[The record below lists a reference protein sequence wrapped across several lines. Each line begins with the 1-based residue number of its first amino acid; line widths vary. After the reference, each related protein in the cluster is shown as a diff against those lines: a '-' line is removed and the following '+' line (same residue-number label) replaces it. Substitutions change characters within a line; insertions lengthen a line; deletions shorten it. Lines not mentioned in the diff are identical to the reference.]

1 MTNIF
6 NFFLSFDKLMKE
18 KLVKAFYWLALIAIF
33 LTFGATVFDTI
44 WLGPLAGVLRFI
56 GFFVFLLL
64 SIISLRL
71 LCEAAIALFRIN
83 DNLSPDGG
91 KGETADVDLIE
102 EARRAA
108 EVAAAKA
115 RDAAKS
121 ATEKTKSALDK
132 TKDAAED
139 LGDRTS
145 DVVNKTSEAMK
156 EKTRS
161 AAASVKR
168 KTSGEDITIEPEPKT
183 KPKPKAKPKPKT
195 TAAKTTAKKASA
207 KKAPAKKTAT
217 TKTSIAKTSGTRLK
231 KDGTPAKRP
240 GPKPKS

>member
-1 MTNIF
+1 MTNLF

-18 KLVKAFYWLALIAIF
+18 KLVKAFYWLALIAIL

-44 WLGPLAGVLRFI
+44 WLGPLAGILRFI

-71 LCEAAIALFRIN
+71 ICEAAIALFRIN

-108 EVAAAKA
+108 ELAAVKA

-139 LGDRTS
+139 FGDKTS
-145 DVVNKTSEAMK
+145 NAVNKTSETV
-156 EKTRS
+156 KTKTKT
-161 AAASVKR
+161 AASRVKR
-168 KTSGEDITIEPEPKT
+168 NVSGEDVTIAPDK
-183 KPKPKAKPKPKT
+183 KAD
-195 TAAKTTAKKASA
+195 AKKPSTKKPAA
-207 KKAPAKKTAT
+207 KKAPAKP
-217 TKTSIAKTSGTRLK
+217 SGVRLK
-231 KDGTPAKRP
+231 KDGTPAKKP

>member
-44 WLGPLAGVLRFI
+44 WLGPLAGLLRFI

-91 KGETADVDLIE
+91 KGETADVDLLE
-102 EARRAA
+102 EARKAA
-108 EVAAAKA
+108 EGAASKA
-115 RDAAKS
+115 REAAKS

-132 TKDAAED
+132 TKDAADD
-139 LGDRTS
+139 LGE
-145 DVVNKTSEAMK
+145 KTSGAVSK
-156 EKTRS
+156 ASDTVKTKTK
-161 AAASVKR
+161 AASARVTR
-168 KTSGEDITIEPEPKT
+168 RTAGEDITIEPETVTPQPVKKAAPKKAAAK
-183 KPKPKAKPKPKT
+183 KPAAKKVVAK
-195 TAAKTTAKKASA
+195 KTTAKKTAA
-207 KKAPAKKTAT
+207 K
-217 TKTSIAKTSGTRLK
+217 SSGTRLK

>member
-18 KLVKAFYWLALIAIF
+18 KLVRAFYWLALIAIF
-33 LTFGATVFDTI
+33 LTFGATIFDTI
-44 WLGPLAGVLRFI
+44 WLGPLAGLLRFI

-91 KGETADVDLIE
+91 KGETADVDLVE

-108 EVAAAKA
+108 ETAAVKAREAAKT
-115 RDAAKS
+115 

-132 TKDAAED
+132 TKDAADD
-139 LGDRTS
+139 LGEKTAQAAS
-145 DVVNKTSEAMK
+145 KTSESVKAK
-156 EKTRS
+156 AKS

-168 KTSGEDITIEPEPKT
+168 STSGEDITIEPEPKPV
-183 KPKPKAKPKPKT
+183 KPAKP
-195 TAAKTTAKKASA
+195 AA
-207 KKAPAKKTAT
+207 KKAPAKKTT
-217 TKTSIAKTSGTRLK
+217 PKTSTPKTSTDSGRLK
-231 KDGTPAKRP
+231 KDGTSAKRP
-240 GPKPKS
+240 GPKPKA

>member
-1 MTNIF
+1 MTNLF

-33 LTFGATVFDTI
+33 LTFGATIFDTI

-71 LCEAAIALFRIN
+71 ICEAAIALFRIN

-115 RDAAKS
+115 REAAKS

-139 LGDRTS
+139 LGDKTS
-145 DVVNKTSEAMK
+145 NAMNKTSETVKA
-156 EKTRS
+156 KTKT
-161 AAASVKR
+161 AASSVKR
-168 KTSGEDITIEPEPKT
+168 SFSGEDVTIAPDNKT
-183 KPKPKAKPKPKT
+183 PTPVAPAKKT
-195 TAAKTTAKKASA
+195 PAKKSTAKKASA
-207 KKAPAKKTAT
+207 ARPKSTP
-217 TKTSIAKTSGTRLK
+217 TKTSPVKTSGVRLK
-231 KDGTPAKRP
+231 KDGTPAKKP